1 MLKAFLIWTGVTVVG
16 AILGALVMFVS
27 EALKRRK
34 LNKPKPY
41 WREFP

>member
-16 AILGALVMFVS
+16 ALVMFVG

-34 LNKPKPY
+34 LNNPKPY